1 MSLHNSEPG
10 RTRHSKLS
18 RRHVRFRTRAVRD
31 WTTLPTSVRSPHQTV
46 RRKFAAETDAQNRAD
61 SATRRPSPDTHWG
74 PNSGGTAPFFARFLV
89 ETQPLKCGWRPEPE
103 SNRRARICSPL
114 RNHSAIGPWNGAS
127 VEARPPLTGGSP
139 HRQEATRS
147 AAGHWSFDQRQLA
160 QRFPADKNGPGARL
174 QHRSGRALN
183 FRCIIGIQQQ

>member
-1 MSLHNSEPG
+1 MIADISQWLRREPPRSTCDGVRG
-10 RTRHSKLS
+10 RTMAVHKRTVALRMDRGHSTRFPRTALQRSALRIATPLEFRTPPPRKDCALKS
-18 RRHVRFRTRAVRD
+18 RRSARY
-31 WTTLPTSVRSPHQTV
+31 S
-46 RRKFAAETDAQNRAD
+46 TDI
-61 SATRRPSPDTHWG
+61 
-74 PNSGGTAPFFARFLV
+74 LV
-89 ETQPLKCGWRPEPE
+89 KTQKLKWEWRPEPE

-139 HRQEATRS
+139 HRQGATVR
-147 AAGHWSFDQRQLA
+147 R
-160 QRFPADKNGPGARL
+160 PGIGLSTNDSWRGGFRPIERWQGDRL